1 MLLLLCAC
9 GFILTAGRTEVEDLL
24 DYWFILIDLK
34 NSKIQFMAI
43 PKELPP
49 RVVPPWAQPDSGFIM
64 VLRLAV
70 RPEGEPVPA
79 SLQREDLH
87 LVHE

>member
-1 MLLLLCAC
+1 MRCAVCAC

-24 DYWFILIDLK
+24 DYWSILIDLK
-34 NSKIQFMAI
+34 NSKIQCMAI

-49 RVVPPWAQPDSGFIM
+49 QVVPSMGPDSGFIM

-70 RPEGEPVPA
+70 RPEGKPVPA